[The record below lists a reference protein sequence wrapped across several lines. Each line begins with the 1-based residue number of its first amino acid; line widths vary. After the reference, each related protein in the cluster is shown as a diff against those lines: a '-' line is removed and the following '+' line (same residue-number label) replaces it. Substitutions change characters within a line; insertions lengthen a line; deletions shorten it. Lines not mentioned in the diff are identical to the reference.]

1 MPNSDHK
8 PFNLL
13 VNNRFSN
20 VGIPEEILVGSA
32 KAAFTMSQQVSVQK
46 GGAVDPMH
54 SSEYDRLMR
63 NLARETNR

>member
-1 MPNSDHK
+1 MSNSDHK
-8 PFNLL
+8 PFNFL

-32 KAAFTMSQQVSVQK
+32 KAAIAMSQQVSVQK
-46 GGAVDPMH
+46 GGSVDPMQ

>member
-32 KAAFTMSQQVSVQK
+32 KAALTMSQQVSVQK
-46 GGAVDPMH
+46 GGSVDPMH